1 MIPRYA
7 PKDVAALFS
16 DERRFDTMLEVELL
30 AAEALAELE
39 IIPLA
44 EVKALRER
52 RPVVD
57 AAFVDGGQRT

>member
-1 MIPRYA
+1 
-7 PKDVAALFS
+7 
-16 DERRFDTMLEVELL
+16 MLEVELL

-57 AAFVDGGQRT
+57 ADFVDGGQRA